1 MDILYLLLIISV
13 NSVVGKPLVFDT
25 PVVQPLETFKPW
37 GLNLK
42 SLDCFACTVAVK
54 EVDNLI
60 KENATKEEVAKLATD
75 ICKLLKI
82 ESDRVCD
89 YVVKEFVPEIF
100 GVAVGAVITPDEVCS
115 RLLGNSCGN
124 PYDPGSVWNV
134 TFPDVPKPPVIPP
147 KPPKDGSPTLR
158 ILHLTDLHY
167 DRRYKAGSNAECGE
181 PLCCRDNDG
190 PPAEGVAGAGLW
202 GDYRYC
208 DTPKWL
214 IINLLEHLSKNEKFD
229 AIYLTGDLPAH
240 NVWNQTREDEI
251 EILNEITA
259 MLLKYFP
266 KTRIFPSVGNHESA
280 PVNSFPP
287 PYVTGKE
294 AISWLYD
301 AFTKAWID
309 TAHWLP
315 EDTRPTI
322 KQGGYYATE
331 FYPGLLVVS
340 LNMNMCNT
348 ENWWLLINETD
359 PAGELQWL
367 ISTLQQAENKNQ
379 KVHILGHIAPGSGD
393 CLKWWS
399 WNYYKIVNRYESTI
413 TGQYFG
419 HTHIQSLEVM
429 YDLTNTSRPL
439 NVVHMPGSVTTYKH
453 LNPGY
458 RVCLMDG
465 NYNGSSWMMLD
476 YNNTILNLTDA
487 NLTNKPVWQFAYNPK
502 VEYGMKNLFP
512 EDWNDFVQ
520 RMKTDRPLFDKFRKH
535 LYKSNEHGSCDE
547 SCRAGMIC
555 SLESGR
561 SNDDSFCKDADVEF
575 YKAVTL
581 C

>member
-1 MDILYLLLIISV
+1 MKTCIFLLILSTY
-13 NSVVGKPLVFDT
+13 SVVGKPLHFNSYD
-25 PVVQPLETFKPW
+25 LSAGKFKSW
-37 GLNLK
+37 GLSLK
-42 SLDCFACTVAVK
+42 TLDCFACRVAVK
-54 EVDNLI
+54 EIDDLI
-60 KENATKEEVAKLATD
+60 KTNATKDDVAKLATD
-75 ICKLLKI
+75 ICDLLQI
-82 ESDRVCD
+82 ETDRVCE
-89 YVVKEFVPEIF
+89 YIVREFEPEIF
-100 GVAVGAVITPDEVCS
+100 GVAVGAVISPDELCT
-115 RLLGNSCGN
+115 RLLGVTCGD
-124 PYDPGSVWNV
+124 PSDPGSPWNV
-134 TFPDVPKPPVIPP
+134 TFPNIPKPTPTPP
-147 KPPKDGSPTLR
+147 KPPKAGSPTLR

-167 DRRYKAGSNAECGE
+167 DRRYKVGSNAECGE

-190 PPAEGVAGAGLW
+190 PPAKGVAGAGAW

-208 DTPKWL
+208 DSPKWL
-214 IINLLEHLSKNEKFD
+214 IINLLEHLSSTEKFD
-229 AIYLTGDLPAH
+229 AIYMTGDLPAH
-240 NVWNQTREDEI
+240 NVWNQTRDDEL
-251 EILNEITA
+251 EILNEVTD

-266 KTRIFPSVGNHESA
+266 NTKIFPAIGNHESA

-287 PYVTGKE
+287 PYVKGKNS
-294 AISWLYD
+294 IDWLYT
-301 AFTKAWID
+301 AFGKAWID

-315 EDTRPTI
+315 EDTRATI

-331 FYPGLLVVS
+331 FFPDLLIVS
-340 LNMNMCNT
+340 LNMNMCNNQ
-348 ENWWLLINETD
+348 NWWLLINETD

-367 ISTLQQAENKNQ
+367 ISTLQKAEDKNQ

-399 WNYYKIVNRYESTI
+399 WNYYQIVNRYESTI

-429 YDLTNTSRPL
+429 YDLTNKSRPI

-458 RVCLMDG
+458 RICEMDG
-465 NYNGSSWMMLD
+465 HYNGSSYMMLD
-476 YNNTILNLTDA
+476 YNNTILNLTEA

-502 VEYGMKNLFP
+502 TEYGMKNLFP

-520 RMKTDRPLFDKFRKH
+520 RMKTDRPLFDRFRKNMF
-535 LYKSNEHGSCDE
+535 KSHVTGTCDE
-547 SCRAGMIC
+547 SCRKGQIC

-561 SNDDSFCKDADVEF
+561 SNDDTFCKDADVDL